1 MAVLEENST
10 EVAAETDYFQALE
23 QRVLRTIETLK
34 EERERRV
41 SLEAHAGQ
49 LEQELA
55 ELKKEREDV
64 RQRVD
69 RLLKQLDEA

>member
-10 EVAAETDYFQALE
+10 DLAATSDYFQALE

-34 EERERRV
+34 EEREHRA
-41 SLEAHAGQ
+41 SLEARAGQ
-49 LEQELA
+49 LEEELT
-55 ELKKEREDV
+55 ELKKERDEV
-64 RQRVD
+64 RQRVE